1 MQLDLLDRKILTQLD
16 INSRAP
22 FTEIGKKV
30 GASKE
35 TVKYRI
41 DKLVSTRVITG
52 FYTAFNTAKL
62 NHFYYK
68 LLIKLHNVTPDLEQE
83 ILNYIKNQ
91 KYCAYLGS
99 CSGSYDL
106 AVLLMLKTPHQFHK
120 FIADLKRNYGEHIIE
135 KDMHFPLS
143 ITRFNMRLYDGCEKT
158 ITIYKQDDKPIQ
170 KIDKTDLDILN
181 LLSTNSRIPLI
192 EIGKKLNLDPK
203 VIQYRI
209 KKLEKEGIILRYV
222 VAVDYS
228 KLEFKFTQIDII
240 LKDLDCVPEITEF
253 FNRTNRCIHSIEMLG
268 KYDLTIEIFVESDEL
283 QRKIIGEFRDKF
295 IGRYLSYDILDMY
308 KEHLIIWG
316 PFYWD

>member
-1 MQLDLLDRKILTQLD
+1 
-16 INSRAP
+16 
-22 FTEIGKKV
+22 
-30 GASKE
+30 
-35 TVKYRI
+35 
-41 DKLVSTRVITG
+41 
-52 FYTAFNTAKL
+52 
-62 NHFYYK
+62 
-68 LLIKLHNVTPDLEQE
+68 VTPDLEQE

-143 ITRFNMRLYDGCEKT
+143 ITRFNMRLYENCEKT

-209 KKLEKEGIILRYV
+209 KKLEKEGIIL
-222 VAVDYS
+222 
-228 KLEFKFTQIDII
+228 
-240 LKDLDCVPEITEF
+240 KDLDCVPEITEF

-295 IGRYLSYDILDMY
+295 ISRYLSYDILDIY